1 MSDKVGQIQT
11 KNTNF
16 NGGADKVCKLL
27 NPDKGATTKYKY
39 GRRPMLGR
47 GVCVVFGGASGVG
60 RKYVKEWA
68 KSGRQVAYIDINKT
82 SGRSLMEE
90 LGEECAKNVFF
101 FHGDINNEEDKELF
115 ECVVRDRYGMVECFL
130 NNIPSYKM
138 NCKSSKSAN

>member
-1 MSDKVGQIQT
+1 
-11 KNTNF
+11 
-16 NGGADKVCKLL
+16 
-27 NPDKGATTKYKY
+27 
-39 GRRPMLGR
+39 MLGR

-101 FHGDINNEEDKELF
+101 FTVISIMKKTKNYL
-115 ECVVRDRYGMVECFL
+115 
-130 NNIPSYKM
+130 
-138 NCKSSKSAN
+138 SAW